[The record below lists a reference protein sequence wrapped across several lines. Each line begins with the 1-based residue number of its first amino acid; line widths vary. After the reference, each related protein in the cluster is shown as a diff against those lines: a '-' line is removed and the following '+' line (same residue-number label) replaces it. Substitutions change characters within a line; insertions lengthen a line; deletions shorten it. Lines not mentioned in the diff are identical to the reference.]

1 MVRGCSVFYNIMILV
16 LTCELVEDLW
26 SEDVV
31 VFSIIS

>member
-1 MVRGCSVFYNIMILV
+1 MIRGLGVFYNIMILI

-26 SEDVV
+26 SEVV